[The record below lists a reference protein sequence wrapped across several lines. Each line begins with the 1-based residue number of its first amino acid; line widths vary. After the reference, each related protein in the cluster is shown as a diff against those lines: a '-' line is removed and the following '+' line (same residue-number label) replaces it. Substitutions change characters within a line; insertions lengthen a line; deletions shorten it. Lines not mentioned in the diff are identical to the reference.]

1 MAKEFSKSFY
11 SSAAWQTA
19 RHAYIMHRISIDGG
33 LCERCH
39 SVPGYIVHHKE
50 HLAEDNMNNP
60 CITIDQSNL
69 MYVCKQC
76 HDIIHEAEYRGREP
90 KAKRYEF
97 DENGNIIPI
106 VPRTPPPFGGKEAEC
121 P

>member
-19 RHAYIMHRISIDGG
+19 RHAYIMQRISIDGG

-50 HLAEDNMNNP
+50 HLAEDNMNDP

-90 KAKRYEF
+90 KEKRYEF

-106 VPRTPPPFGGKEAEC
+106 TPRTPPPFGGKEAER